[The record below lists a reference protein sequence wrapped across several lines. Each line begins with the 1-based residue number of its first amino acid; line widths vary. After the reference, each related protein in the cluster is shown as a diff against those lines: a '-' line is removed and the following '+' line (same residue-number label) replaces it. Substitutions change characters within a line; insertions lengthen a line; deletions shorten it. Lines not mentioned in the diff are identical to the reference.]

1 MFRTTAVI
9 LFAGSLSLSA
19 PVLAA
24 DSDRA
29 LPTFEVAGVSD
40 TATVGWV
47 PASTELGRP
56 ARPAILPALYVSF
69 AALQVFDG
77 YSTTTAL
84 GRGATEA
91 NPLMRRAGATP
102 GVFWAVKAG
111 AAASTI
117 YLSERL
123 WHQHRR
129 VQAIAVMVVSNG
141 IMAAVA
147 ARNARVLRSR

>member
-1 MFRTTAVI
+1 VFRATAMI

-19 PVLAA
+19 PALAA
-24 DSDRA
+24 DSGRI
-29 LPTFEVAGVSD
+29 LPSLEVADISD

-47 PASTELGRP
+47 PTSTELARQT
-56 ARPAILPALYVSF
+56 RPAILPALYVSF
-69 AALQVFDG
+69 SALQVFDG

-91 NPLMRRAGATP
+91 NPLMRRAGASP

-111 AAASTI
+111 AAFSSV

-123 WHQHRR
+123 WRQRR
-129 VQAIAVMVVSNG
+129 RGQAIAVMVVSNG

-147 ARNARVLRSR
+147 ARNASVLRSR